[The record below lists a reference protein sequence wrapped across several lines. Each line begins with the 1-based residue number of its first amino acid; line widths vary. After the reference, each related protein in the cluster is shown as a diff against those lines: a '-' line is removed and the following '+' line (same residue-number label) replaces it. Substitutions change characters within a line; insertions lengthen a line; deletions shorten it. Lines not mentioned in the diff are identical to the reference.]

1 MKVKIVFF
9 DCDGILLFG
18 NPWAKIANAVGLPTQ
33 LDLKWYQDY
42 YSNKLPFDQWNK
54 NIEDYYKKGG
64 LNRKMYEEILD
75 FKNYTINKQG
85 KELVEY
91 IKSQGIEIAIISSGT
106 GDYVSKVADYF
117 GIKYW
122 RANITMVFDK
132 NDMFVKLQC
141 VDEDPKA
148 KVIEIKAL
156 CNMLNISPQDSLFI
170 GDAYNDMDAFKF
182 TKRGVL
188 YKTKD
193 ARLEKL
199 AFKKINNLLEII
211 DIIKDINGTSNDNK

>member
-18 NPWAKIANAVGLPTQ
+18 NPWAKIAKAVALPAG
-33 LDLKWYQDY
+33 LDLKWYLDY
-42 YSNKLPFDQWNK
+42 YDNKLSFDQWNK

-64 LNRKMYEEILD
+64 LNRKTYYEILD
-75 FKNYTINKQG
+75 FKNYTINKDG
-85 KELVEY
+85 KALVEY
-91 IKSQGIEIAIISSGT
+91 LKNKGIEIAIISSGSK
-106 GDYVSKVADYF
+106 DYVSKVARHF

-122 RANITMVFDK
+122 RANITVVFDK
-132 NDMFVKLQC
+132 NDMFVKFKC

-148 KVIEIKAL
+148 KVVEIKSL
-156 CNMLNISPQDSLFI
+156 CKMLNIFPQDSLFI

-193 ARLEKL
+193 PKLEKL
-199 AFKKINNLLEII
+199 AFKKIDNLLEII
-211 DIIKDINGTSNDNK
+211 DIIESINEEKKTKK

>member
-18 NPWAKIANAVGLPTQ
+18 DPWTKIADAVGLPAQ
-33 LDLKWYQDY
+33 LDEKWFRDY
-42 YSNKLPFDQWNK
+42 YDNKLSFKRWNK
-54 NIEDYYKKGG
+54 NIEGYYKKGG

-85 KELVEY
+85 KELVEH
-91 IKSQGIEIAIISSGT
+91 IKSQGIEIAIISSGAK
-106 GDYVSKVADYF
+106 DYVSKVAEYF

-122 RANITMVFDK
+122 RANITMVFDQ
-132 NDMFVKLQC
+132 NDMFVKFQC

-148 KVIEIKAL
+148 KVIEIKSL
-156 CNMLNISPQDSLFI
+156 CKMLNIFPEDSLFI
-170 GDAYNDMDAFKF
+170 GDAYNDMDAFSF
-182 TKRGVL
+182 TKRGIL

-193 ARLEKL
+193 PRLESL
-199 AFKKINNLLEII
+199 AFKKIDNLSEII
-211 DIIKDINGTSNDNK
+211 DIIKDINGN

>member
-18 NPWAKIANAVGLPTQ
+18 NPWRKIANAVGLPAE
-33 LDLKWYQDY
+33 LDLKWFRDY
-42 YSNKLPFDQWNK
+42 YDNKLSFKRWNK

-75 FKNYTINKQG
+75 FKNYTINKEG

-122 RANITMVFDK
+122 RANITMVFDQ
-132 NDMFVKLQC
+132 NDMFLKFQC

-148 KVIEIKAL
+148 KVIEIKSL
-156 CNMLNISPQDSLFI
+156 CKMLNISPSDSLFI
-170 GDAYNDMDAFKF
+170 GDADNDMDAFEF
-182 TKRGVL
+182 TKRGIL
-188 YKTKD
+188 YKTND
-193 ARLEKL
+193 PRLEKL

-211 DIIKDINGTSNDNK
+211 DIIKDINGQK